1 MKVEEQEDGE
11 REETPEEGGRE
22 EGVKRGRGRG
32 EGYAVILSTDFHC
45 RELMMNE
52 EAS

>member
-11 REETPEEGGRE
+11 REETPEEGGSK
-22 EGVKRGRGRG
+22 EGVKRG
-32 EGYAVILSTDFHC
+32 EGYAIILSTDFHC